1 MKDIET
7 VILELTPY
15 EAAIL
20 RHAMF
25 EALLSVL
32 HEKSKRTI
40 ISIDEV
46 LRKAGINFLL
56 PDEVKKGKI
65 IND

>member
-20 RHAMF
+20 RHALLQITI
-25 EALLSVL
+25 EWRHGLSIETAKQINSAL
-32 HEKSKRTI
+32 E
-40 ISIDEV
+40 
-46 LRKAGINFLL
+46 KAGIRFLW
-56 PDEVKKGKI
+56 PNEVEKGKI
-65 IND
+65 LKN

>member
-1 MKDIET
+1 MKNIET

-20 RHAMF
+20 RHA
-25 EALLSVL
+25 LLQITIEWRHDQSI
-32 HEKSKRTI
+32 ETAKQINKSL
-40 ISIDEV
+40 EE
-46 LRKAGINFLL
+46 AGIRFLW

-65 IND
+65 LKN

>member
-25 EALLSVL
+25 EVL
-32 HEKSKRTI
+32 ISWQHEKSKTTI
-40 ISIDEV
+40 VNIDEA
-46 LRKAGINFLL
+46 LRNAGINFLF
-56 PDEVKKGKI
+56 PDEVEKGKI
-65 IND
+65 IHD